1 MALTGNLSADRAAV
15 KYDFPTAYAR
25 ISVVSA
31 DKLEFRIIVDFYSTK
46 AAREANAMP
55 VLGWNYVTAPLDGDL
70 LPACYA
76 YLKTLPDF
84 AGWVDA

>member
-1 MALTGNLSADRAAV
+1 MALTGNLPAARAAV
-15 KYDFPTAYAR
+15 KYDFPNCYAR
-25 ISVVSA
+25 ISLVSA
-31 DKLEFRIIVDFYSTK
+31 DKVEFRILVDFYADK
-46 AAREANAMP
+46 AAREANAQA